1 MLSQYCV
8 SLGSIQKAQSVI
20 GGLVHLTPVLTNS
33 TLDQRAERQIFLKCE
48 LFQKT
53 GSFKIRGALNA
64 VSSLVERGREGSER
78 RAVVT
83 HSSGNHGQALA
94 LAARLQGVPSYV
106 VVPRTA
112 PACKKAAMA
121 GYGAILIE
129 CEPSDQVPDVQA
141 VVVPVGGGGL
151 ISGIAVAIKARRAEW
166 PPPAPIV
173 YCNPSPTADAASR
186 REDIRGRAG
195 ERGRLLPVQ
204 AERPT
209 DPQRAAPR
217 DPGGRGEDQRRPQ
230 HLAHHPGPGGRCVH
244 RQRAGDSERHAA
256 GVGAGEAGDRAH
268 GWAGRGGHPL
278 PPFPGPPRWPAQGV
292 RGAVRRQRRPGLP
305 AVARRARGSRLRR
318 AYTGPVAPVFQRTTV
333 PPFRELTW

>member
-129 CEPSDQVPDVQA
+129 CEPSDQSREEVATRTVAETQGILVHPNQDPLVIAGQGTIGLEILQQVPDVQA

-244 RQRAGDSERHAA
+244 RQRAGDS
-256 GVGAGEAGDRAH
+256 
-268 GWAGRGGHPL
+268 
-278 PPFPGPPRWPAQGV
+278 
-292 RGAVRRQRRPGLP
+292 
-305 AVARRARGSRLRR
+305 

>member
-129 CEPSDQVPDVQA
+129 CEPSDQSREEVATRTVAETQGILVHPNQDPLVIAGQGTIGLEILQQVPDVQA

-151 ISGIAVAIKARRAEW
+151 ISGIAVAIKTLRPDVKIYAAEPENADDCYRSKRSGQLTPNARPPVTLADAVKTSVGPNTWPIIRDLVDDVFTVSEQEIQSATRLVWERAKLVIE
-166 PPPAPIV
+166 
-173 YCNPSPTADAASR
+173 PTAGLGVAAILSR
-186 REDIRGRAG
+186 RFRG
-195 ERGRLLPVQ
+195 L
-204 AERPT
+204 
-209 DPQRAAPR
+209 
-217 DPGGRGEDQRRPQ
+217 PGGLRKVCVV
-230 HLAHHPGPGGRCVH
+230 LCGGNVDL
-244 RQRAGDSERHAA
+244 DSLRWL
-256 GVGAGEAGDRAH
+256 GAPE
-268 GWAGRGGHPL
+268 
-278 PPFPGPPRWPAQGV
+278 
-292 RGAVRRQRRPGLP
+292 GAD
-305 AVARRARGSRLRR
+305 
-318 AYTGPVAPVFQRTTV
+318 
-333 PPFRELTW
+333 